1 MLSHFKRALVLA
13 PHTDDGEL
21 GAGGTI
27 ARLTEAGCQVHY
39 AAFSIAEESVPNGF
53 PSDIL
58 DTEVRTATR
67 CLGILPE
74 SLHVFRYK
82 VRKLSYAR
90 QDVLEEL
97 VRLRNAFNFDLVMMP
112 NLHDIHQDHETVA
125 REGRRAFKN
134 ITVLGYE
141 LICNSLQFNTDAFVT
156 FEEVHLVQKIEA
168 LQAYQSQRGRTYMS
182 PEFVHSL
189 ATARGVQVGARY
201 AEAFEVI
208 RWVMR

>member
-141 LICNSLQFNTDAFVT
+141 
-156 FEEVHLVQKIEA
+156 EVHLVQKIEA